1 MSKVIAAMVLLSIAI
16 GVNAMFPPPSG
27 EKLRAI
33 TETESYKKEKAEW
46 FAEQERWI
54 QERDKKEVR

>member
-1 MSKVIAAMVLLSIAI
+1 MSKIIAAMVLLSISI

-46 FAEQERWI
+46 FAEQARWVNER
-54 QERDKKEVR
+54 EKKETR